1 MQEAN
6 IILSDLLTR
15 KGSYGGPRPLTP
27 NPQPGTSG
35 DTLACSQP
43 CLFPL
48 QVCLLEARWDSVCT
62 DCVYL
67 THLLLLAR
75 HALYIP
81 RIFYGSVTSWAIL
94 TESLWLL
101 LVSVSPKG
109 PQTKEVRCSMVP
121 LCHSS
126 RSWGGNHL
134 PLSRAVLTLGLHFS
148 PKAEIP
154 GAAGSKTR
162 IPFVVRTE
170 TWV

>member
-1 MQEAN
+1 MGALDCLPL
-6 IILSDLLTR
+6 ILSQEPVQTR
-15 KGSYGGPRPLTP
+15 SLALNPVCSPASVLIRSTLGFCVHSLCLPNTPASACTARPVY
-27 NPQPGTSG
+27 PQ
-35 DTLACSQP
+35 D
-43 CLFPL
+43 
-48 QVCLLEARWDSVCT
+48 
-62 DCVYL
+62 VYD
-67 THLLLLAR
+67 
-75 HALYIP
+75 
-81 RIFYGSVTSWAIL
+81 SVTSWAIL

-126 RSWGGNHL
+126 QSWGGNHL
-134 PLSRAVLTLGLHFS
+134 PLSRAVLTLGLRFS

-154 GAAGSKTR
+154 GAAGSKPR